1 MFVAKP
7 MNKKRRVVF
16 RTETYERISFHRNTQ
31 EINHQVYAFGIYELV
46 IRKVTP
52 EGKQL
57 IFEVENLVS
66 IEIEQ
71 TDKEIR
77 FICRKK

>member
-1 MFVAKP
+1 
-7 MNKKRRVVF
+7 MNKKQRVVF
-16 RTETYERISFHRNTQ
+16 RTETYERVSFHQNTK
-31 EINHQVYAFGIYELV
+31 EINHKVYAFGIYELA
-46 IRKVTP
+46 IHKVTP
-52 EGKQL
+52 EDKQL
-57 IFEVENLVS
+57 VFEVENLVS